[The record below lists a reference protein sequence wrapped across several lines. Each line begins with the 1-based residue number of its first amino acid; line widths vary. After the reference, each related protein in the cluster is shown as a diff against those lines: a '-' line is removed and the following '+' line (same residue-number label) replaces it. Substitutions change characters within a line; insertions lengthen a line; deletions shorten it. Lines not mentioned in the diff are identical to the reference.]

1 MSPKKSKISIF
12 VPKQSLLFQ
21 NDQDDKEYNNTIIR
35 PLFTEKMTQLE
46 DVERK
51 YAFQVISK
59 ANKID
64 IKNAV
69 EKKFDVEVQKVATM
83 NRLGK
88 TKDMTMKSGG
98 RTIRT
103 SGKRSDWK
111 KAIVTLKEGFTID
124 LMRGDVA

>member
-1 MSPKKSKISIF
+1 M
-12 VPKQSLLFQ
+12 
-21 NDQDDKEYNNTIIR
+21 EYNNTIIR

-103 SGKRSDWK
+103 SGKRSNWK

>member
-1 MSPKKSKISIF
+1 M
-12 VPKQSLLFQ
+12 
-21 NDQDDKEYNNTIIR
+21 EYYNTIIR
-35 PLFTEKMTQLE
+35 PLFTDKMTQLE

>member
-1 MSPKKSKISIF
+1 MKH
-12 VPKQSLLFQ
+12 
-21 NDQDDKEYNNTIIR
+21 NDIIIR

-46 DVERK
+46 DIQRK
-51 YAFQVISK
+51 YAFQVNQKS
-59 ANKID
+59 NKID
-64 IKNAV
+64 IKNAI
-69 EKKFDVEVQKVATM
+69 EDRFDVEVQKVATM

-111 KAIVTLKEGFTID
+111 KAIVTLKEGFDID
-124 LMRGDVA
+124 LMKGEID

>member
-1 MSPKKSKISIF
+1 M
-12 VPKQSLLFQ
+12 
-21 NDQDDKEYNNTIIR
+21 EYNYIIIR

-69 EKKFDVEVQKVATM
+69 DKKFDVEVQKVAIM

>member
-1 MSPKKSKISIF
+1 MK
-12 VPKQSLLFQ
+12 V
-21 NDQDDKEYNNTIIR
+21 NDIIIR

-46 DVERK
+46 DLERK
-51 YAFQVISK
+51 YAFQVSLGS
-59 ANKID
+59 NKID

-69 EKKFDVEVQKVATM
+69 EKRFDVEVQKVATM

-111 KAIVTLKEGFTID
+111 KAIVTLKEGFNID
-124 LMRGDVA
+124 LMKGEIE